1 MPIAVASASAEKPSR
16 ARVAG
21 AFANERRDRPAEPQ
35 RLPEVEPDGLLQPRD
50 VLLDERKI
58 DAEALALG
66 QEDRPV
72 GAEPIVGRSQ
82 AGEHQRRRG
91 HQQDQERGKH
101 RAAEHEAREAAVHVL
116 SLFRLKSASALRGE

>member
-1 MPIAVASASAEKPSR
+1 M
-16 ARVAG
+16 
-21 AFANERRDRPAEPQ
+21 
-35 RLPEVEPDGLLQPRD
+35 LQPRD
-50 VLLDERKI
+50 VLFGEGKV
-58 DAEALALG
+58 DAQALALG

-72 GAEPIVGRSQ
+72 GAELIVGRSQ

-116 SLFRLKSASALRGE
+116 SLFRLKSASALRGNDLSALTRHCKLSLQRSWGICGAGRGFATRELTASVTLGATK